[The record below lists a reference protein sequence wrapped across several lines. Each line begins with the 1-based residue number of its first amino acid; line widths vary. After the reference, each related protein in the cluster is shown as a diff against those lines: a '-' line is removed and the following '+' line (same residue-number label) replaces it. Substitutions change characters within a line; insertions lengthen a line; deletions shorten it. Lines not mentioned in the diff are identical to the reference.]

1 MVGYVTHINQVSNK
15 QVGIMFN
22 SDQVTDS
29 LFYVYLPLFSVY
41 LGEHCN
47 PFMNVCKFCC
57 IKSTILRIDTSGL
70 RPYQKKGDISWSK

>member
-1 MVGYVTHINQVSNK
+1 MRTKAVPRSSYGWLCYTYLIEINQVSNK

-41 LGEHCN
+41 VGEPCN
-47 PFMNVCKFCC
+47 PSMNVCKCCC
-57 IKSTILRIDTSGL
+57 IKSTILTYETQ
-70 RPYQKKGDISWSK
+70 P